1 MLRRMVVRTRYR
13 AVLIPLFLYL
23 VAGGASAFLVWG
35 ASTGER
41 GLLAKANY
49 ESETVELQ
57 QELAGLRQ
65 ERERWRQRVDAMRS
79 ESVDRD
85 LLEEEAHS
93 RLDRVYKDEVV
104 IFTGADRA
112 NP

>member
-1 MLRRMVVRTRYR
+1 
-13 AVLIPLFLYL
+13 
-23 VAGGASAFLVWG
+23 
-35 ASTGER
+35 
-41 GLLAKANY
+41 
-49 ESETVELQ
+49 
-57 QELAGLRQ
+57 
-65 ERERWRQRVDAMRS
+65 MRS

-104 IFTGADRA
+104 VFTKPRPA

>member
-1 MLRRMVVRTRYR
+1 MVVRTRIR
-13 AVLIPLFLYL
+13 SILIPLFFYL
-23 VAGGASAFLVWG
+23 VAGGASTFLVWG
-35 ASTGER
+35 ASKGDR
-41 GLLAKANY
+41 GLAAKAGL
-49 ESETVELQ
+49 EAETTELQ
-57 QELAGLRQ
+57 QELAGLHQ
-65 ERERWRQRVDAMRS
+65 ERERWQHRVDSLRS

-104 IFTGADRA
+104 IYTGAQRT

>member
-1 MLRRMVVRTRYR
+1 MRTMVVRTRLRSVMLPIVFY
-13 AVLIPLFLYL
+13 I

-35 ASTGER
+35 ASKGER
-41 GLLAKANY
+41 GLQARAGF
-49 ESETVELQ
+49 EAETTELQ

-65 ERERWRQRVDAMRS
+65 ERDRWERRVNAMRS

-85 LLEEEAHS
+85 LLEEESHS

-104 IFTGADRA
+104 ILTQGQHP